1 MPMIPSALPVDATPG
16 EVRLYRLFE
25 KLPVSFTGWLNP
37 SLDDVT
43 ADLVLYTP
51 KNGLIVLE
59 VKDWALDQ
67 VISADKQQVH
77 FRKGWEV
84 ESRTCPYGQ
93 SQMYLNRL
101 KSMFQRPGGGG
112 FLLPLQCGV
121 AFPNIRRADFE
132 ARLLRDRLIADLTDP
147 HTTFFA
153 DDLER
158 LEKSPDKGAAL
169 QGFLDVHFPCRFGYE
184 HSLNLVKAAKSRLG
198 QAAVVELPCGDWQS
212 GEKRLVT
219 LDEAQETEALSLS
232 GGRRLLRG
240 PAGSGKTL
248 ILVRRA
254 EELWRKGQCKKILFL
269 CFNYSFANYIR
280 RMLSNKAVPLGKQ
293 AGVEVVQI
301 FDMLSRILDDR
312 VKETGN
318 ASYYDVVQTLALD
331 ALREGHPMRGSWD
344 AIMVDEAQDFTP
356 AMIEAVELLLKPNSP
371 LLAAMDSE
379 QHLYANTAPDAWL
392 SLSGMKAVTL
402 KSRYRCTRQIMAFAE
417 DWLDSESYVPDEQL
431 GVLEGEMPR
440 VMLASSAEEAAEKA
454 AARITEMR
462 KQGMP
467 QGRMAVLYAKS
478 GVGLPRL
485 LHKALSLQGHMWT
498 WPVEDARSKRR
509 YDITTDSVTV
519 STIHSMKGM
528 DFAHVTLVLPRS
540 LAQGREKSLLKR
552 LEERHAAWE
561 KRRKAAKQDAQASPF
576 RPLLYVGMTRARQS
590 LTVIWYEDK
599 A

>member
-1 MPMIPSALPVDATPG
+1 MPMIPSSLPVDATAG
-16 EVRLYRLFE
+16 EMRLYRLFE

-37 SLDDVT
+37 SLDGVT

-67 VISADKQQVH
+67 VVSADRQTVQ
-77 FRKGWEV
+77 FRKGWDV
-84 ESRTCPYGQ
+84 ESRSCPYGQ

-112 FLLPLQCGV
+112 FILPLQCGV
-121 AFPNIRRADFE
+121 VFPNIRRDDFE
-132 ARLLRDRLIADLTDP
+132 ARLRRDSLIADLTDP
-147 HTTFFA
+147 LTTFFA
-153 DDLER
+153 DDIER
-158 LEKSPDKGAAL
+158 LEKSPDKGATL
-169 QGFLDVHFPCRFGYE
+169 QCFLDSHFPSRFSYE
-184 HSLNLVKAAKSRLG
+184 HSVNLVKAAKSRLG
-198 QAAVVELPCGDWQS
+198 QAAVLELPVSDWKS
-212 GEKRLVT
+212 GEMRLVT
-219 LDEAQETEALSLS
+219 LDEEQEKEALSLS
-232 GGRRLLRG
+232 CGRRLLRG

-312 VKETGN
+312 IEETGN
-318 ASYYDVVQTLALD
+318 NSYYDDVLTLALE
-331 ALREGHPMRGSWD
+331 ALREGHPMRSSWD
-344 AIMVDEAQDFTP
+344 AIMVDEAQDFSP
-356 AMIEAVELLLKPNSP
+356 AMIEAVELLLKPGGP
-371 LLAAMDSE
+371 LLAVMDSE
-379 QHLYANTAPDAWL
+379 QHLYANTSPEAWL
-392 SLSGMKAVTL
+392 ALPGMKAVTL
-402 KSRYRCTRQIMAFAE
+402 KSRYRSTRQIMAFAE
-417 DWLDSESYVPDEQL
+417 DWLDSETYVSDGQL
-431 GVLEGEMPR
+431 GEVEGEMPR
-440 VMLASSAEEAAEKA
+440 VIQATSSEEAARMA
-454 AARITEMR
+454 AARISEMR

-478 GVGLPRL
+478 GQNLPRL
-485 LHKALSLQGHMWT
+485 IRKALSLQGHMWI
-498 WPVEDARSKRR
+498 WPVEDSRAKRR

-540 LAQGREKSLLKR
+540 MAGGREKSLLKR
-552 LEERHAAWE
+552 LEERRAAWE
-561 KRRKAAKQDAQASPF
+561 KRRKSPTAEISDRF
-576 RPLLYVGMTRARQS
+576 RPLIYVGMTRARQS
-590 LTVIWYEDK
+590 LTVIWYDERK
-599 A
+599 

>member
-1 MPMIPSALPVDATPG
+1 MIPSALPADATAG
-16 EVRLYRLFE
+16 ETRLYRLFE

-37 SLDDVT
+37 SLDGVT

-51 KNGLIVLE
+51 KNGLLVLE

-67 VISADKQQVH
+67 VVSADRQTVQ

-132 ARLLRDRLIADLTDP
+132 ARLRRDCYVADLTDP

-153 DDLER
+153 DDLDA

-169 QGFLDVHFPCRFGYE
+169 QSFLDIHFPCRFAYE
-184 HSLNLVKAAKSRLG
+184 HSPNLVKAAKSRLG
-198 QAAVVELPCGDWQS
+198 QAAVMELPTSDWQS

-219 LDEAQETEALSLS
+219 LDEEQEKEALSLS

-254 EELWRKGQCKKILFL
+254 EELWRKGQCRKMLFL

-293 AGVEVVQI
+293 AGVEVVQV

-312 VKETGN
+312 VEETGN
-318 ASYYDVVQTLALD
+318 ASYYDDVQALALE
-331 ALREGHPMRGSWD
+331 ALREGHPMRASWD

-356 AMIEAVELLLKPNSP
+356 AMIEAVELLLKPNAP
-371 LLAAMDSE
+371 LLAAMDAE
-379 QHLYANTAPDAWL
+379 QHLYANSSPDAWL
-392 SLSGMKAVTL
+392 ALPGMKAVTL

-417 DWLDSESYVPDEQL
+417 DWLDSERYVPDEQL

-440 VMLASSAEEAAEKA
+440 VLLADSAEEASQKA
-454 AARITEMR
+454 AQRITDLR
-462 KQGMP
+462 HQGMP

-478 GVGLPRL
+478 GHDLPRL
-485 LHKALSLQGHMWT
+485 IRKALSLQGHMWK
-498 WPVEDARSKRR
+498 WPVEDARAKRR

-528 DFAHVTLVLPRS
+528 DFTHVTLVLPRS

-552 LEERHAAWE
+552 LEERRSVWE
-561 KRRKAAKQDAQASPF
+561 KRRKTEKQAAKDSRF